1 MKKPCSHPETS
12 KVKLRSHFEMPNE
25 KTAWKTSSDDAPKT
39 RSSGELLKQVVEG
52 DPRKQ
57 LEMTVS
63 RYKPG
68 EWKYEFKMSSL
79 ATKMFNLLFTEA
91 ERKGKTEF
99 QDIRRTWFGRFECR
113 QAVP

>member
-1 MKKPCSHPETS
+1 
-12 KVKLRSHFEMPNE
+12 MPNG
-25 KTAWKTSSDDAPKT
+25 KSACKTSSDDAPKT
-39 RSSGELLKQVVEG
+39 RSSGEPLEQVVEG

-79 ATKMFNLLFTEA
+79 ATMMLNLLFTEG

-99 QDIRRTWFGRFECR
+99 QDVHRTWFGRFECR